1 MKTLT
6 KIALVN
12 QASKN
17 TSLLQNTTDPT
28 ELEPEPPPSA
38 VGALSASRLLRR
50 GATQTE
56 HQPVGGLP
64 QLPSAAWLQIRC
76 VGKPKRG
83 IVSQSGV

>member
-6 KIALVN
+6 RIALVY

-17 TSLLQNTTDPT
+17 TSLLQNTTHPT
-28 ELEPEPPPSA
+28 ELEPEPPPGA

-56 HQPVGGLP
+56 QQPVGGLP
-64 QLPSAAWLQIRC
+64 QLPSAAWLQNSLC
-76 VGKPKRG
+76 GKAEEG
-83 IVSQSGV
+83 YCF

>member
-6 KIALVN
+6 RIALVY

-17 TSLLQNTTDPT
+17 ASLLQNTTDPT
-28 ELEPEPPPSA
+28 ELEPETPPSA

-56 HQPVGGLP
+56 HQNVGGLP
-64 QLPSAAWLQIRC
+64 QLPSAAWLQNSLC
-76 VGKPKRG
+76 GKAEEG
-83 IVSQSGV
+83 YCF

>member
-6 KIALVN
+6 RIALVN

-17 TSLLQNTTDPT
+17 TSLLQNTTDAT
-28 ELEPEPPPSA
+28 QFEPEPPPSA

-56 HQPVGGLP
+56 HQNVGGLP
-64 QLPSAAWLQIRC
+64 QLPSLLGSKIRC
-76 VGKPKRG
+76 VGKPKRS
-83 IVSQSGV
+83 IVSESGV

>member
-64 QLPSAAWLQIRC
+64 QLPSAAWLQNSLC
-76 VGKPKRG
+76 GKAEEG
-83 IVSQSGV
+83 YCF